1 MKLTIKALRAA
12 ANEGPSTRSCGVCK
26 ILKNRGHDTKE
37 ETAPH
42 EEMEGQPWYSGNPN
56 FPVARPQYEYGPDMA
71 YFTTRDKWGD
81 HGYGNNRRAYALWLA
96 DFLEVKYFWG
106 K

>member
-1 MKLTIKALRAA
+1 MKLAILALRAA
-12 ANEGPSTRSCGVCK
+12 ANEGPSTRPSGVCK
-26 ILKNRGHDTKE
+26 ILNEYLIEDCK
-37 ETAPH
+37 APH
-42 EEMEGQPWYSGNPN
+42 EEMEGQHWYSGDPD
-56 FPVARPQYEYGPDMA
+56 FPVAKHMYKDEPDMA